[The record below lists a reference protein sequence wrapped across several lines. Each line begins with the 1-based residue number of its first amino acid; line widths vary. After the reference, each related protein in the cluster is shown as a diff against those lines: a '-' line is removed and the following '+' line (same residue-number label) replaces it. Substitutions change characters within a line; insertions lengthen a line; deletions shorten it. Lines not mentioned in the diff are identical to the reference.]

1 MVPKSVYH
9 WILVWVIDPSILA
22 PLTAYAWSRF
32 RGGFQRPQ
40 WLRPFL
46 WVQILDLAQGI
57 VFIAMALSH
66 RNNQWFRHLIQP
78 FIFTGLLWV
87 LAKAAEDSP
96 QRRRIYISCLG
107 LGVLAALAGVFVNG
121 IRWRNALF
129 TTTQSFV
136 FMGLGIYELQRLFTQ
151 ENDEILT
158 DKPEFWLNTAILI
171 YGSVTL
177 IFSASSNYFL
187 RNLPPHLLPLPWII
201 HGLILVFYQL
211 FLAKVFL
218 CRRPTSS

>member
-1 MVPKSVYH
+1 MPKSVYH
-9 WILVWVIDPSILA
+9 WILVWVIDPSILI
-22 PLTAYAWSRF
+22 PLTAYAWSRL
-32 RGGFQRPQ
+32 RGGYQHPQ

-87 LAKAAEDSP
+87 LAKAAQDSP
-96 QRRRIYISCLG
+96 QRRRIYISCV
-107 LGVLAALAGVFVNG
+107 GVGILAALAGVFVNG

-136 FMGLGIYELQRLFTQ
+136 FMSLGTYELQRLFTQ

>member
-22 PLTAYAWSRF
+22 PLAAYAWSRF
-32 RGGFQRPQ
+32 RGGYQRPQ

-66 RNNQWFRHLIQP
+66 RNNQWFRHLVQP

-96 QRRRIYISCLG
+96 QHRRIYLSCLG
-107 LGVLAALAGVFVNG
+107 LGILAALAGVFVNG

-136 FMGLGIYELQRLFTQ
+136 FMGLGIYELQRLFIH

-187 RNLPPHLLPLPWII
+187 RNLPPHLLPMPWIF

-218 CRRPTSS
+218 CRRLTSS